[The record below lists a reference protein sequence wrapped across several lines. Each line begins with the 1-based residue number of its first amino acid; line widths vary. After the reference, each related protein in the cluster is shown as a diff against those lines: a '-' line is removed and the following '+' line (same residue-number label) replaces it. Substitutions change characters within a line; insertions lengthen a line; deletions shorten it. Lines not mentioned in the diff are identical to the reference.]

1 MESNTMIIG
10 ITGAIGSGKDT
21 IADYLIQTHGFKRLS
36 FAGKVKD
43 VAHVV
48 FGWDREL
55 LEGLTKESR
64 AWREVVDPYWG
75 LSPRTALQ
83 RIGTEMFRTYI
94 HKDTWVKAVVAQI
107 HAAPTL
113 NYVITDCRF
122 ENEIQAIK
130 DLGGVVWSVERGFA
144 PAWAEMALQ
153 GGAKPDGIHATD
165 WNVYALRGLASTHF
179 ENNGSLEDLYA
190 AVNAAY
196 SASSSSES
204 ESAAAAALDT

>member
-1 MESNTMIIG
+1 MIIG

-21 IADYLIQTHGFKRLS
+21 IAEYLIKHHGFKRLS

-75 LSPRTALQ
+75 ISPRTALQ
-83 RIGTEMFRTYI
+83 RIGTEMFRAHI
-94 HKDTWVKAVVAQI
+94 HPDTWVKAVVAQI
-107 HAAPTL
+107 NAAPSH

-122 ENEIQAIK
+122 ENEVRAIT
-130 DLGGVVWSVERGFA
+130 DYGGTIWSVERGVI
-144 PAWAEMALQ
+144 PSWAEEALR
-153 GGAKPDGIHATD
+153 GGVCPDGIHATD
-165 WNVYALRGLASTHF
+165 WNVYALRHMARTHF
-179 ENNGSLEDLYA
+179 QNNGSLEDLYA
-190 AVNAAY
+190 AIERTLAA
-196 SASSSSES
+196 
-204 ESAAAAALDT
+204 